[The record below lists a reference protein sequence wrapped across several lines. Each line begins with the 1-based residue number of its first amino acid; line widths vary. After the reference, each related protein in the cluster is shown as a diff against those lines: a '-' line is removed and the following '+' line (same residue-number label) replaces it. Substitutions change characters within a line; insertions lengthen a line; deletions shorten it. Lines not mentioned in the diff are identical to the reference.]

1 MPHRDAPRAPVFNA
15 MPPAVLALAGAILAV
30 ALGSYLS
37 PQFDAWVFAAGV
49 LLVAEPGTPLPAQPL
64 GHAATYLLHIFIHFG
79 LLHLAMNTAV
89 IIGAGRPVGLAF
101 GTGLRGSAGFLVL
114 FLACS
119 AAGAG
124 LEVLLHS
131 GEPVRMGGASTGASG
146 LIAAVGWV
154 MGGWRGM
161 LRLTAPWIGFNLLIA
176 LTGLAIPIPIGWAA
190 HIGGTLAGAVLTPV
204 LLAVFSERDL

>member
-1 MPHRDAPRAPVFNA
+1 
-15 MPPAVLALAGAILAV
+15 MPPAVLGLAGAIVAAALAGYV
-30 ALGSYLS
+30 S
-37 PQFDAWVFAAGV
+37 PELDQWLFAACV
-49 LLVAEPGTPLPAQPL
+49 LLVAEPGTALPAQPF
-64 GHAATYLLHIFIHFG
+64 GHAAPYLLHIFIHFG

-101 GTGLRGSAGFLVL
+101 GTGVRGSLGFLVL

-161 LRLTAPWIGFNLLIA
+161 LRLALPWIGFNLVIA
-176 LTGLAIPIPIGWAA
+176 VTGLAIPIPIGWAA
-190 HIGGTLAGAVLTPV
+190 HVGGTLAGAVLTPV
-204 LLAVFSERDL
+204 LLGLFSEREP